1 MKLFTLVLFF
11 TFITLITKAQPSFVR
26 LITSKGDI
34 TLMLYDE
41 TPKHRDVFLQMI
53 KKGFYNHTPF
63 NRVIKS
69 FVSQAG
75 ELDETILDRE
85 KLHPEIPLDRIP
97 AEMSETIFHK
107 KGAFGAGRNENPE
120 KSDYFTQVYLV
131 QGKVQTDAQLD
142 LIEQKKN
149 RKFSLSQ
156 REVYK
161 TIGGTPNLDQDY
173 TIFGEIVIGMDVAEA
188 INSVPTSKSDLPLLP
203 VTFKAVILSK
213 KEALKLWKKISPIK
227 H

>member
-1 MKLFTLVLFF
+1 MKLYILVLFL
-11 TFITLITKAQPSFVR
+11 TFITLTTKAQSSFVR
-26 LITSKGDI
+26 LMTNKGDI

-41 TPKHRDVFLQMI
+41 TPKHRDAFLQMI
-53 KKGFYNHTPF
+53 KKGFYNHTEF

-85 KLHPEIPLDRIP
+85 KLHPEIPLERIP

-120 KSDYFTQVYLV
+120 KSDYFTQIYLV
-131 QGKVQTDAQLD
+131 QGKVQTDAALN
-142 LIEQKKN
+142 LIEKKKN
-149 RKFSLSQ
+149 RKFPLSQ
-156 REVYK
+156 RQVYK

-173 TIFGEIVIGMDVAEA
+173 TIFGEIVKGMDVAEA
-188 INSVPTSKSDLPLLP
+188 INFVPTSKTDLPLSP

-213 KEALKLWKKISPIK
+213 KESAQLWKEISPIK
-227 H
+227 R